1 MLLYVNRYK
10 WVVDWIFVIVRAIS
24 LYTTFYIV
32 SIHLMLLFIGV
43 IFNSCR
49 WCKRFNTSHVTL
61 YLVRGLCS
69 CSACRVSIHL
79 MLLFIRNVRWNS
91 RKWFGFNTSH
101 VTLYQYKACKLHI
114 RPERFNTSH
123 VTLYLEGEIIEE
135 KPLTFQY
142 ISCYSLSI
150 SCPIC
155 FFRTVVSIH
164 LMLLFIRTPA
174 WPLEV
179 NQRFQ
184 YISCYSLSRCRH
196 RCCYIRSVSIHLML
210 LFIKLGYEDS
220 DIELGFNTSHVTL
233 YL

>member
-1 MLLYVNRYK
+1 MLLFICRTRRTWN
-10 WVVDWIFVIVRAIS
+10 IS
-24 LYTTFYIV
+24 RSV
-32 SIHLMLLFIGV
+32 SIHLILLFIEETGSAEKKLQPFQY
-43 IFNSCR
+43 ISCYSLSINS
-49 WCKRFNTSHVTL
+49 KMTV
-61 YLVRGLCS
+61 YLIAR
-69 CSACRVSIHL
+69 
-79 MLLFIRNVRWNS
+79 
-91 RKWFGFNTSH
+91 FNTSH

-174 WPLEV
+174 
-179 NQRFQ
+179 
-184 YISCYSLSRCRH
+184 
-196 RCCYIRSVSIHLML
+196 
-210 LFIKLGYEDS
+210 
-220 DIELGFNTSHVTL
+220 
-233 YL
+233 

>member
-1 MLLYVNRYK
+1 MLLLRVQSFNTSHVTLYPVPEMIYLPRDSFNTSYVT
-10 WVVDWIFVIVRAIS
+10 
-24 LYTTFYIV
+24 LYLQNKTHLEHQSFSFNTSHITLYRRNWKRRKKVTAV
-32 SIHLMLLFIGV
+32 SIHLMLLFIKYGLSSG
-43 IFNSCR
+43 SCG
-49 WCKRFNTSHVTL
+49 TL
-61 YLVRGLCS
+61 G
-69 CSACRVSIHL
+69 
-79 MLLFIRNVRWNS
+79 
-91 RKWFGFNTSH
+91 
-101 VTLYQYKACKLHI
+101 
-114 RPERFNTSH
+114 FNTSH

-184 YISCYSLSRCRH
+184 YISCYSLYRCRH

>member
-1 MLLYVNRYK
+1 MLLSEQFHYIQHFILFQY
-10 WVVDWIFVIVRAIS
+10 IS
-24 LYTTFYIV
+24 CYSLSQIKIAKVMEF
-32 SIHLMLLFIGV
+32 L
-43 IFNSCR
+43 C
-49 WCKRFNTSHVTL
+49 FNTSHVTL
-61 YLVRGLCS
+61 YPVPEMIYLPRDSFNTSYVTLYLQNKTHLEHQSFSFNTSHITLYRRNWKRRKKVT
-69 CSACRVSIHL
+69 AVSIHL

-174 WPLEV
+174 
-179 NQRFQ
+179 
-184 YISCYSLSRCRH
+184 
-196 RCCYIRSVSIHLML
+196 
-210 LFIKLGYEDS
+210 
-220 DIELGFNTSHVTL
+220 
-233 YL
+233 

>member
-1 MLLYVNRYK
+1 MEFL
-10 WVVDWIFVIVRAIS
+10 
-24 LYTTFYIV
+24 
-32 SIHLMLLFIGV
+32 
-43 IFNSCR
+43 C
-49 WCKRFNTSHVTL
+49 FNTSHVTL
-61 YLVRGLCS
+61 YPVPEMIYLPRDSFNTSYVTLYLQNKT
-69 CSACRVSIHL
+69 HL
-79 MLLFIRNVRWNS
+79 EHQSFS
-91 RKWFGFNTSH
+91 FNTSH
-101 VTLYQYKACKLHI
+101 ITLYRRNWKRRKK
-114 RPERFNTSH
+114 
-123 VTLYLEGEIIEE
+123 VTA
-135 KPLTFQY
+135 
-142 ISCYSLSI
+142 
-150 SCPIC
+150 
-155 FFRTVVSIH
+155 VSIH

>member
-1 MLLYVNRYK
+1 MLLLRVQSFNTSHVTLYPVPEMIYLPRDSFNTSYVT
-10 WVVDWIFVIVRAIS
+10 
-24 LYTTFYIV
+24 LYLQNKTHLEHQSFSFNTSHITLYRRNWKRRKKVTAV
-32 SIHLMLLFIGV
+32 SIHLMLLFIKYGLSSG
-43 IFNSCR
+43 SCG
-49 WCKRFNTSHVTL
+49 TL
-61 YLVRGLCS
+61 G
-69 CSACRVSIHL
+69 
-79 MLLFIRNVRWNS
+79 
-91 RKWFGFNTSH
+91 
-101 VTLYQYKACKLHI
+101 
-114 RPERFNTSH
+114 FNTSH

>member
-79 MLLFIRNVRWNS
+79 MLLFIRFQRWFTCPGIVSIHLMLLFICRTRRTWNIS
-91 RKWFGFNTSH
+91 RSVSIHLILLF
-101 VTLYQYKACKLHI
+101 
-114 RPERFNTSH
+114 
-123 VTLYLEGEIIEE
+123 IEE
-135 KPLTFQY
+135 TGSAEKKLQPFQY
-142 ISCYSLSI
+142 ISCYSLSEM
-150 SCPIC
+150 SDG
-155 FFRTVVSIH
+155 TQGNGLVSIH
-164 LMLLFIRTPA
+164 LMLLFISIR
-174 WPLEV
+174 LV
-179 NQRFQ
+179 SS
-184 YISCYSLSRCRH
+184 ISAQ
-196 RCCYIRSVSIHLML
+196 SVSIHLML
-210 LFIKLGYEDS
+210 LFI
-220 DIELGFNTSHVTL
+220 
-233 YL
+233 

>member
-79 MLLFIRNVRWNS
+79 MLLFITDKDSKSYGIFV
-91 RKWFGFNTSH
+91 
-101 VTLYQYKACKLHI
+101 
-114 RPERFNTSH
+114 
-123 VTLYLEGEIIEE
+123 
-135 KPLTFQY
+135 FQY
-142 ISCYSLSI
+142 ISCYSLSAEQDALGTSVVQFQYI
-150 SCPIC
+150 SCYSLSEMSDG
-155 FFRTVVSIH
+155 TQGNGLVSIH
-164 LMLLFIRTPA
+164 LMLLFIRIR
-174 WPLEV
+174 LV
-179 NQRFQ
+179 SS
-184 YISCYSLSRCRH
+184 ISAQ
-196 RCCYIRSVSIHLML
+196 SVSIHLML
-210 LFIKLGYEDS
+210 LLI
-220 DIELGFNTSHVTL
+220 
-233 YL
+233 

>member
-1 MLLYVNRYK
+1 MSCGLDICYCQSNFIIYNILY
-10 WVVDWIFVIVRAIS
+10 
-24 LYTTFYIV
+24 
-32 SIHLMLLFIGV
+32 
-43 IFNSCR
+43 C
-49 WCKRFNTSHVTL
+49 FNTSHVTL
-61 YLVRGLCS
+61 YPVPEMIYLPRDSFNTSYVTLYLQNKTHLEHQSFSFNTSHITLYRRNWKRRKKVT
-69 CSACRVSIHL
+69 AVSIHL

-164 LMLLFIRTPA
+164 LMLLFI
-174 WPLEV
+174 
-179 NQRFQ
+179 
-184 YISCYSLSRCRH
+184 
-196 RCCYIRSVSIHLML
+196 
-210 LFIKLGYEDS
+210 
-220 DIELGFNTSHVTL
+220 
-233 YL
+233 

>member
-1 MLLYVNRYK
+1 M
-10 WVVDWIFVIVRAIS
+10 DWIFVIVRAIS

-174 WPLEV
+174 
-179 NQRFQ
+179 
-184 YISCYSLSRCRH
+184 
-196 RCCYIRSVSIHLML
+196 
-210 LFIKLGYEDS
+210 
-220 DIELGFNTSHVTL
+220 
-233 YL
+233 

>member
-1 MLLYVNRYK
+1 M
-10 WVVDWIFVIVRAIS
+10 DWIFVIVRAIS

-61 YLVRGLCS
+61 YQVWAILWFLWHFGFQYIS
-69 CSACRVSIHL
+69 CYSLSI
-79 MLLFIRNVRWNS
+79 NS
-91 RKWFGFNTSH
+91 KMTVYLIARFNTSH

-174 WPLEV
+174 
-179 NQRFQ
+179 
-184 YISCYSLSRCRH
+184 
-196 RCCYIRSVSIHLML
+196 
-210 LFIKLGYEDS
+210 
-220 DIELGFNTSHVTL
+220 
-233 YL
+233 

>member
-1 MLLYVNRYK
+1 MLLLRVQSFNTSHVTLYPVPEMIYLPRDSFNTSYVT
-10 WVVDWIFVIVRAIS
+10 
-24 LYTTFYIV
+24 LYLQNKTHLEHQSFSFNTSHITLYRRNWKRRKKVTAV
-32 SIHLMLLFIGV
+32 SIHLMLLFIKYGLSSG
-43 IFNSCR
+43 SCG
-49 WCKRFNTSHVTL
+49 TL
-61 YLVRGLCS
+61 
-69 CSACRVSIHL
+69 
-79 MLLFIRNVRWNS
+79 
-91 RKWFGFNTSH
+91 GFNTSH

-174 WPLEV
+174 
-179 NQRFQ
+179 
-184 YISCYSLSRCRH
+184 
-196 RCCYIRSVSIHLML
+196 
-210 LFIKLGYEDS
+210 
-220 DIELGFNTSHVTL
+220 
-233 YL
+233 

>member
-1 MLLYVNRYK
+1 MLLLRVQSFNTSHVTLYPVPEMIYLPRDSFNTSYVT
-10 WVVDWIFVIVRAIS
+10 
-24 LYTTFYIV
+24 LYLQNKTHLEHQSFSFNTSHITLYRRNWKRRKKVTAV
-32 SIHLMLLFIGV
+32 SIHLMLLFIKYGLSSGSCGTLGF
-43 IFNSCR
+43 ISCYSLSINS
-49 WCKRFNTSHVTL
+49 KMTV
-61 YLVRGLCS
+61 YLIAR
-69 CSACRVSIHL
+69 
-79 MLLFIRNVRWNS
+79 
-91 RKWFGFNTSH
+91 FNTSH

-174 WPLEV
+174 
-179 NQRFQ
+179 
-184 YISCYSLSRCRH
+184 
-196 RCCYIRSVSIHLML
+196 
-210 LFIKLGYEDS
+210 
-220 DIELGFNTSHVTL
+220 
-233 YL
+233 

>member
-1 MLLYVNRYK
+1 MLLLRVQ
-10 WVVDWIFVIVRAIS
+10 S
-24 LYTTFYIV
+24 
-32 SIHLMLLFIGV
+32 
-43 IFNSCR
+43 
-49 WCKRFNTSHVTL
+49 FNTSHVTL
-61 YLVRGLCS
+61 YPVPEMIYLPRDSFNTSYVTLYQVWAILWFLWHFGFQYIS
-69 CSACRVSIHL
+69 CYSLSI
-79 MLLFIRNVRWNS
+79 NS
-91 RKWFGFNTSH
+91 KMTVYLIARFNTSH

-174 WPLEV
+174 
-179 NQRFQ
+179 
-184 YISCYSLSRCRH
+184 
-196 RCCYIRSVSIHLML
+196 
-210 LFIKLGYEDS
+210 
-220 DIELGFNTSHVTL
+220 
-233 YL
+233 

>member
-1 MLLYVNRYK
+1 
-10 WVVDWIFVIVRAIS
+10 
-24 LYTTFYIV
+24 
-32 SIHLMLLFIGV
+32 MLLFIKYGLSSG
-43 IFNSCR
+43 SCGTLG
-49 WCKRFNTSHVTL
+49 FNTSHVTL
-61 YLVRGLCS
+61 YRSTARWQYTLL
-69 CSACRVSIHL
+69 RVSIHL

>member
-1 MLLYVNRYK
+1 
-10 WVVDWIFVIVRAIS
+10 
-24 LYTTFYIV
+24 
-32 SIHLMLLFIGV
+32 MLLFIGV

-61 YLVRGLCS
+61 YPVPEMIYLPRDSFNTSYVTLYLQNKTHLEHQSFSFNTSHITLYRRNWKRRKKVT
-69 CSACRVSIHL
+69 AVSIHL
-79 MLLFIRNVRWNS
+79 MLLFIKYGLS
-91 RKWFGFNTSH
+91 SGSCG
-101 VTLYQYKACKLHI
+101 TLG
-114 RPERFNTSH
+114 FNTSH

-174 WPLEV
+174 
-179 NQRFQ
+179 
-184 YISCYSLSRCRH
+184 
-196 RCCYIRSVSIHLML
+196 
-210 LFIKLGYEDS
+210 
-220 DIELGFNTSHVTL
+220 
-233 YL
+233 